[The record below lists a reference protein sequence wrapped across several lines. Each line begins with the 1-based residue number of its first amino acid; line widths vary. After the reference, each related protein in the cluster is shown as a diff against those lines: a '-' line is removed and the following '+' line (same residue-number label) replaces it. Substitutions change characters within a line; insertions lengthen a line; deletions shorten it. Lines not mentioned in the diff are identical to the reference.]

1 MASLLDLESDIRLT
15 DLKTSLAKEDQ
26 QLAKFQA
33 FLQGMEA
40 TLSSSSNSLTF
51 LLSQMQLNEQWSKRQ
66 NRINEL
72 RDDIESEELKRR
84 GIKPSRVNN
93 MATASVSPVGT
104 SKAFIAV
111 LGAIPGVMLG
121 LFAAFMVE
129 FLGRVREE
137 DL

>member
-1 MASLLDLESDIRLT
+1 
-15 DLKTSLAKEDQ
+15 
-26 QLAKFQA
+26 
-33 FLQGMEA
+33 MEA

-51 LLSQMQLNEQWSKRQ
+51 LLSQMQLTEQWSKRQ

-93 MATASVSPVGT
+93 MATASVSPVGS

-137 DL
+137 NL